1 MAKERPLSLPFPVS
15 RLVLCELV
23 RFGLRHQRS
32 LFPSQPSVLL
42 ILSEQA
48 RIQTPSCYF
57 FPKQPILGFSL
68 PFFSSFRIS
77 PEELVTGIYIH
88 QTQTSSKNLVEIPS
102 SRPQCNHEYGVI
114 LHTILSAGK
123 NKDMG
128 YFIRKLYSKA
138 LSFHLEVKY
147 LVSSHK
153 NNLRIYIKS
162 LNYP

>member
-15 RLVLCELV
+15 RLVSCELV

-88 QTQTSSKNLVEIPS
+88 QTQTSSKNYREKIEKIQNLMAISKNVVWKLGKCS
-102 SRPQCNHEYGVI
+102 QNTY
-114 LHTILSAGK
+114 LTKDLS
-123 NKDMG
+123 
-128 YFIRKLYSKA
+128 
-138 LSFHLEVKY
+138 
-147 LVSSHK
+147 
-153 NNLRIYIKS
+153 RIYRELRRCNSDKKK
-162 LNYP
+162 LNFLSGQNE